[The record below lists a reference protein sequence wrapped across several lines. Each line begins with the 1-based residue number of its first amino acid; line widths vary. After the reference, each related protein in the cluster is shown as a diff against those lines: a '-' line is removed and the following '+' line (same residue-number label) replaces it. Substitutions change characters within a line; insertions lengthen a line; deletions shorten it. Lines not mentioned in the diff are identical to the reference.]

1 MKKMFYFG
9 LFTALLLGLG
19 SCLQETQPPIFGL
32 PNDCAV
38 SMEYDAETTTLVRPA
53 KASDLTHLSLLD
65 RALMLPQRER
75 RLEKICLQEGGL
87 YRMTSELLTP
97 EQPIEYPPQP
107 IGAWLKPNYHRFENL
122 NGNVT
127 FYNAQGE
134 AIDTDWVPADASAA
148 LEVVQLFAELR
159 ELPPLTEA
167 EFAAGLDTLVAY
179 GLPSLTAHGSQLAT
193 SRTVHPDGSYSI
205 SVIDKNARMAI
216 GQLNFEANGELS
228 TLHLLK
234 VSGQAPNVQLER
246 MVRAFFFDAIES
258 EVRMK
263 AEQITVFKSFTLS
276 YH

>member
-1 MKKMFYFG
+1 MS
-9 LFTALLLGLG
+9 
-19 SCLQETQPPIFGL
+19 SCLQDIQSPILGL
-32 PNDCAV
+32 PSDCAV
-38 SMEYDAETTTLVRPA
+38 SMEYDAETTTLIRPA
-53 KASDLTHLSLLD
+53 KASDLAQLSLLD
-65 RALMLPQRER
+65 RTLMLPQRER
-75 RLEKICLQEGGL
+75 RQEQICLQEGGL

-97 EQPIEYPPQP
+97 EQPIEYPPQT

-134 AIDTDWVPADASAA
+134 AIDADWVPADASAA
-148 LEVVQLFAELR
+148 LEVVQLFAALR
-159 ELPPLTEA
+159 ELPPLTDA

-179 GLPSLTAHGSQLAT
+179 GLPPLTTHGSQLAT

-205 SVIDKNARMAI
+205 SVIDKTARMAI
-216 GQLNFEANGELS
+216 GQLNFEASGELS

-246 MVRAFFFDAIES
+246 MVRVFFFDAIES

-263 AEQITVFKSFTLS
+263 AEQITVFKSFSLS